1 MQLWDRLEVVNATH
15 GRFVA
20 VLTHLPVADARAE
33 VGGGG
38 QPIVV
43 IVGRGTLVRLLV
55 DVVRQVLMLCRRTAA
70 VVAEDAARD
79 GDEVG
84 AGLATLAAPAVNV
97 PNVAGHDDSKFRKKN
112 QTNIG
117 HTRSHFHVLSKWQLE
132 QSQLEY
138 ETRSR
143 RMIQSTCTSLPH
155 KQKKSF
161 RRKKAR

>member
-1 MQLWDRLEVVNATH
+1 
-15 GRFVA
+15 VA

-84 AGLATLAAPAVNV
+84 AGLATLAAPTVNV
-97 PNVAGHDDSKFRKKN
+97 PNVAGHDDSKFRKKIK
-112 QTNIG
+112 QILDTPD
-117 HTRSHFHVLSKWQLE
+117 HTF
-132 QSQLEY
+132 
-138 ETRSR
+138 
-143 RMIQSTCTSLPH
+143 TSYPNDNLNNLNWNMKPD
-155 KQKKSF
+155 QEE
-161 RRKKAR
+161 

>member
-1 MQLWDRLEVVNATH
+1 MNATH

-97 PNVAGHDDSKFRKKN
+97 PNVAGHDDSKFRKKSN
-112 QTNIG
+112 KYWTHPI
-117 HTRSHFHVLSKWQLE
+117 TLSRL
-132 QSQLEY
+132 
-138 ETRSR
+138 
-143 RMIQSTCTSLPH
+143 IQMTT
-155 KQKKSF
+155 
-161 RRKKAR
+161 